1 MNSENGFFGLRAR
14 IFFVLLMGFSHLTHS
29 ESIMVGDI
37 EINPQDFS
45 ADLDSEQ
52 RIAKC
57 LSCHGHQAGG
67 DIDFGPKLHFGTPA
81 LRGMGE
87 QYIKASLKAYQAGT
101 RKHEEMSVISTFLD
115 EETMNFMARSFAA
128 YMAPPM
134 KSVSELTALAEND
147 AVFRKGQTI
156 ARQGISQQGV
166 PACIL
171 CHGPL
176 GEGSA
181 TGPRLAG
188 QNMMYIQGQFKAFA
202 NGSRQ
207 TAQSALMQPVV
218 AGLGDD
224 DIKAVARYYESVV
237 DQ

>member
-1 MNSENGFFGLRAR
+1 MNSENGIFGLRAR
-14 IFFVLLMGFSHLTHS
+14 IFFVLLMGFSQLTHS

-45 ADLDSEQ
+45 AKLDPEQ

-67 DIDFGPKLHFGTPA
+67 DIDFGPNVRFGTPA
-81 LRGMGE
+81 LRGME
-87 QYIKASLKAYQAGT
+87 EKYLKESLKAYQAGT
-101 RKHEEMSVISTFLD
+101 RKHEEMSVISSILD

-128 YMAPPM
+128 YIAPPM
-134 KSVSELTALAEND
+134 KSASELTALAEYD
-147 AVFRKGQTI
+147 AVFRQGQTI

-166 PACIL
+166 PACII

-176 GEGSA
+176 GEGNA

-188 QNMMYIQGQFKAFA
+188 QNMMYIQAQFKAFA
-202 NGSRQ
+202 SGSRQ
-207 TAQSALMQPVV
+207 TAQSALMQSVV
-218 AGLGDD
+218 TGLSDD
-224 DIKAVARYYESVV
+224 DIKAVAHYYESVV

>member
-1 MNSENGFFGLRAR
+1 MTSESEKFGLRAR
-14 IFFVLLMGFSHLTHS
+14 IFFVLLMGFSHATHS

-37 EINPQDFS
+37 EISPQDFS
-45 ADLDSEQ
+45 ANLNPEQ

-57 LSCHGHQAGG
+57 LSCHGHLAGG
-67 DIDFGPKLHFGTPA
+67 DIDFGPNVRFGTPA
-81 LRGMGE
+81 LRGME
-87 QYIKASLKAYQAGT
+87 EKYLKESLKAYQAGT
-101 RKHEEMSVISTFLD
+101 RKHEEMSVISAILD

-128 YMAPPM
+128 YMNPPM
-134 KSVSELTALAEND
+134 KSAGELSVLAEKD
-147 AVFRKGQTI
+147 ATFRQGQTI

-166 PACIL
+166 PACIN

-176 GEGSA
+176 GEGNA

-188 QNMMYIQGQFKAFA
+188 QNMMYIRGQFKAFA

-218 AGLGDD
+218 AGLSDD
-224 DIKAVARYYESVV
+224 DIKAVAYYYESVV
-237 DQ
+237 D